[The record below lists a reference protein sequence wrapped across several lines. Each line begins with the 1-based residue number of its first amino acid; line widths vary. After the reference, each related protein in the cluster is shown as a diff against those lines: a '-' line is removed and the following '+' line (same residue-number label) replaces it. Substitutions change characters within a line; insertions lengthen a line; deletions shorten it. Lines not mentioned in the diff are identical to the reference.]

1 LAGDGSEDGVMKL
14 ELQNSAGRRAAR
26 YALVNPNW
34 DFAGS
39 TYFGCRDPHTPIE
52 LLFSAQKIRGR
63 GHDSLLI
70 DAQTDA
76 LTLEE
81 TRCRVLDYDPDFL
94 VIPSAPSYLFW
105 RCPPP
110 ELRIP
115 REWFAGITAPLSEAV
130 SGALPSPHVF
140 AAKVGGGNA
149 RPTKVLIGP
158 HGSATPAAAL
168 RKSGADAVIRG
179 ECEEALAAL
188 ADEPWELIDGLCF
201 RKDDVV
207 NGKSGEHYSA
217 GLAVVDMQT
226 LSALDYSN
234 YNVEKHRHRHH
245 VFHQGEGIGAEV
257 EFARGCP
264 WNCTFCN
271 KQLFRNKFRE
281 RPIDAVLAEVDRLI
295 ARGVDYIYFI
305 DEIFGVGKNVLRL
318 LEEIARRDVRIG
330 FQTRIDLWDEEKL
343 DLLGRA
349 HTISIECGIESI
361 TEAGREEL
369 NKNCRMSTERITE
382 LLIYARQRIPWVQA
396 NLILTEHDDRGEIRR
411 WQERLKAEGVW
422 VSEPVPMYP
431 FPGSPLYVQTFGA
444 QPDDWAWER
453 AHHYY
458 TTAFHDKGYS
468 DIQEQRPAALE
479 ELERHSA

>member
-1 LAGDGSEDGVMKL
+1 MSRVVIG
-14 ELQNSAGRRAAR
+14 NPAR

-39 TYFGCRDPHTPIE
+39 TYFGCRDPHTPLE
-52 LLFSAQKIRGR
+52 LLFAAQKIEGG
-63 GHDSLLI
+63 GHRARLI
-70 DAQTDA
+70 DAQTDD
-76 LTLEE
+76 LTLAR
-81 TRCRVLDYDPDFL
+81 TRDEVERFDPDFL

-115 REWFAGITAPLSEAV
+115 QQWFAGIGGRAV
-130 SGALPSPHVF
+130 
-140 AAKVGGGNA
+140 
-149 RPTKVLIGP
+149 KVLIGP
-158 HGSATPAAAL
+158 HGSATPRAAL
-168 RKSGADAVIRG
+168 QKSGADVVIRG
-179 ECEEALAAL
+179 ESEDALAAL
-188 ADEPWELIDGLCF
+188 ASSPWELIDGVCF
-201 RKDDVV
+201 RDQ
-207 NGKSGEHYSA
+207 GGREHYSP
-217 GLAVVDMQT
+217 GLGVVEMQS
-226 LSALDYSN
+226 LAALDYAN
-234 YNVEKHRHRHH
+234 YNVEKHWHRHH
-245 VFHQGEGIGAEV
+245 VFNQETGGRGAEV

-281 RPIDAVLAEVDRLI
+281 RPVETVLLEIDRLI
-295 ARGVDYIYFI
+295 ARGVDYVYFI

-318 LEEIARRDVRIG
+318 LEEIARRPVRIG

-361 TEAGREEL
+361 TEAGRDEL
-369 NKNCRMSTERITE
+369 NKNCRMSTARISQ

-396 NLILTEHDDRGEIRR
+396 NLILTEHDERAEIRR
-411 WQERLKAEGVW
+411 WQEQMKAEGVW

-431 FPGSPLYVQTFGA
+431 FPGSPLYVQMFGP
-444 QPDDWAWER
+444 PDDQAWER

-458 TTAFHDKGYS
+458 TTAFENKGYS
-468 DIQEQRPAALE
+468 DIQEAKPAALE
-479 ELERHSA
+479 QLERSPAR